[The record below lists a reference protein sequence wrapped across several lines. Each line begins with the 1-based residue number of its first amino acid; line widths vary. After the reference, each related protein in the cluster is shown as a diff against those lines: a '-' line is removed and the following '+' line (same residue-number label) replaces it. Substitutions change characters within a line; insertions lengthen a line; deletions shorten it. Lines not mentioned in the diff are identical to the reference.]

1 MYWGLIDKAKK
12 TLAKEEGTIKK
23 PWGGKTTIA
32 IAYPNIYHIG
42 MSNLGIHAIYYHL
55 NSFPDILCERV
66 FLPERDEEQRYVS
79 TNTVLFT
86 LESQKPLYEFDII
99 AFSISFEND
108 YLNILQILNL
118 AKIPLHRQ
126 ERKSKDPLIIAG
138 GVAPSM
144 NPEPIS
150 DFIDLFVIGEGEDV
164 LTGLVESYKK
174 DTENGL
180 EKDKVL
186 EKMASIEGVYV
197 PGHYS
202 VSYKSDGTIKDFIPK
217 SRLCHRIK
225 RRWIKDINR
234 FRTHSIITTPDTEFG
249 SMFLVEISRGCMW
262 GCRFCATCFIC
273 RPYRRKS
280 LKNLGD
286 TVRNGLDKVDKIG
299 FIGADVLSH
308 PGLNEL
314 CDSVIK
320 KKKKVSVASLR
331 ADSLNHTVIK
341 YLKASGHKTISI
353 APEAGS
359 ERLREVINKKITEDD
374 MLNAVQ
380 MVIANDIFHLKLYF
394 MIGLPTE
401 TIEDI
406 EEIVFLIKKLKHHI
420 LKASKGK
427 KQIGRV
433 TLSINSFV
441 PKPATPFQW
450 HPFDDVKSLN
460 NKLKIIRNGLKRE
473 GNINVTSDLPKWSYI
488 QALLSRGDRRVGR
501 IILAAHQFGGD
512 WKRAFKEGDL
522 NPDFYVYR
530 QRHPEEIFPWDFIDH
545 GIKKEQLFAEYQE
558 ALS

>member
-12 TLAKEEGTIKK
+12 TLAKEEGTIIK

-32 IAYPNIYHIG
+32 IAYPNIYHVG
-42 MSNLGIHAIYYHL
+42 MSNLGVHTIYQHL

-66 FLPERDEEQRYVS
+66 FLPDKDEDQRYIN
-79 TNTVLFT
+79 TNTALFT
-86 LESQKPLYEFDII
+86 LESQKPLYKFDII

-108 YLNILQILNL
+108 YLNILRILNL
-118 AKIPLHRQ
+118 AKIPLQRE
-126 ERKSKDPLIIAG
+126 ERKNNYPLIIAG
-138 GVAPSM
+138 GIAPSM

-150 DFIDLFVIGEGEDV
+150 DFIDLFVIGEGEEA
-164 LTGLVESYKK
+164 LTELVESYKK
-174 DTENGL
+174 SAENGYN
-180 EKDKVL
+180 KDKVL

-197 PGHYS
+197 PGYYN
-202 VSYKSDGTIKDFIPK
+202 VSYKSEGTIKEFMPE
-217 SRLCHRIK
+217 SGFCQRIK

-234 FRTHSIITTPDTEFG
+234 FKTHSIITTPHTEF
-249 SMFLVEISRGCMW
+249 SNMFLVEISRGCKW
-262 GCRFCATCFIC
+262 GCRFCATYFIY
-273 RPYRRKS
+273 RPYRRRG

-286 TVRNGLDKVDKIG
+286 TVTNALDKVDKIG
-299 FIGADVLSH
+299 FVGADVLSH

-320 KKKKVSVASLR
+320 KNKKVSVASLR

-353 APEAGS
+353 APEVGS
-359 ERLREVINKKITEDD
+359 ERLRKVINKKITEDD
-374 MLNAVQ
+374 ILNAAR
-380 MVIANDIFHLKLYF
+380 MVIDNDIFHLKLYF

-406 EEIVFLIKKLKHHI
+406 EEIVSLIKKLKHHI

-427 KQIGRV
+427 KRIGRI

-473 GNINVTSDLPKWSYI
+473 GNINITSDLPKWSYI
-488 QALLSRGDRRVGR
+488 QTLLSRGDRRVGR
-501 IILAAHQFGGD
+501 IILAAYQFGGD
-512 WKRAFKEGDL
+512 WKRAFKEVDI

-545 GIKKEQLFAEYQE
+545 GIKKEHLFAEYQE
-558 ALS
+558 ALA